1 MPKIFQ
7 HGERVRISDG
17 SGLISNKTGVV
28 ITAIQAGRDNPDIR
42 RVRHNER
49 IIRLDDG
56 GVCVA
61 PTSRLFHENPLAEA
75 VMNGDWQIMVR
86 VKRCLCPDGVRR
98 SVAITAQPDTF
109 FSIPATVRAHGK
121 SVRGYV
127 TGIETDGKPD
137 YEFRPYLYCK
147 NHVVFPQ
154 ASEAAK

>member
-7 HGERVRISDG
+7 TGERVRIGNYCGID
-17 SGLISNKTGVV
+17 SNKTGSV
-28 ITAIQAGRDNPDIR
+28 ITSIQAGRDLPSGS
-42 RVRHNER
+42 RVRRHER

-56 GVCVA
+56 KICV
-61 PTSRLFHENPLAEA
+61 TSTDNLFHENPLAQA
-75 VMNGDWQIMVR
+75 IYRNDWMMTR
-86 VKRCLCPDGVRR
+86 VKRCKCPDGVRR
-98 SVAITAQPDTF
+98 SVAITGQPDTF